1 MGGTR
6 LSLEHAVASLT
17 ICAVLR
23 RAAKVHACRLV
34 AADLHAVEVLAA
46 GFFLE
51 GLEEEALHVH
61 Q

>member
-1 MGGTR
+1 M
-6 LSLEHAVASLT
+6 ASLT